1 MNQNQLSNR
10 KFKLW
15 YYHVN
20 HKEVLIRSMKDS
32 CFENNIDLYFG
43 DVDYIEIP
51 SVLTD
56 LVVEEANEKDVKY
69 LRKKLNKNVSQSNIK
84 VIISHQRRFY
94 IVAEVFKIMENTLDI
109 MQVPFPV
116 FIKGINV

>member
-32 CFENNIDLYFG
+32 YFENNIDLYFG

-56 LVVEEANEKDVKY
+56 LVVEEAKEKDVKY
-69 LRKKLNKNVSQSNIK
+69 LRKKLNKNISQSNIK

-94 IVAEVFKIMENTLDI
+94 IVAGVFKIMENTLDI

-116 FIKGINV
+116 FIKGMNV